1 MPEPLHYHLKNCTR
15 YRVIYGDTDQMG
27 VVYYANYLRW
37 FEKGRTEFLRQVGA
51 PYTSI
56 EETGYRF
63 PVIEVS
69 CRYHRPAHYDETIV
83 IETSLISLERATLRF
98 TYRLTGERD
107 ELLIAEGWTR
117 HACINPDGQVT
128 KISADLKSK
137 LQPALSPAPRSPER

>member
-1 MPEPLHYHLKNCTR
+1 MPDPLHYLKNCTR

-27 VVYYANYLRW
+27 VAYYANYLRW
-37 FEKGRTEFLRQVGA
+37 FEQGRTEFLRQAGA

-56 EETGYRF
+56 EEMGYRF

-83 IETSLISLERATLRF
+83 IATSLISLERATLRF
-98 TYRLTGERD
+98 TYRLTGEQD

-137 LQPALSPAPRSPER
+137 LQPALSPAPRSPKR

>member
-56 EETGYRF
+56 EEMGYRF
-63 PVIEVS
+63 PVTEVS
-69 CRYHRPAHYDETIV
+69 CRYHRPAHYDETII
-83 IETSLISLERATLRF
+83 IETRLISTGRAALRF
-98 TYRLTGERD
+98 NYRLSRED
-107 ELLIAEGWTR
+107 DDLVIAEGWTR
-117 HACINPDGQVT
+117 HACINSEGRVT
-128 KISADLKSK
+128 KIPADLRLK
-137 LQPALSPAPRSPER
+137 LQAALSPDPAPTE